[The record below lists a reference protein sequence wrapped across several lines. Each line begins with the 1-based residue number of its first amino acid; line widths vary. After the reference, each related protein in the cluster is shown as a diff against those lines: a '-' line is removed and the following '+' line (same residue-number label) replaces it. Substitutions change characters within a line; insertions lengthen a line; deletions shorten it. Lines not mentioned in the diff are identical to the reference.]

1 MEHHLYENKTCNMYP
16 GVYNYYMKLNRGN
29 NNMTK
34 KILDEITK
42 LKRENS
48 TNERRLK
55 ELEHEKNLT
64 EGEFEFEVRIRN
76 VIYETRTVHANSEEE
91 AEEKVQEDLDNFNP
105 HVEEDDCDGA
115 EIEEVNEI

>member
-1 MEHHLYENKTCNMYP
+1 
-16 GVYNYYMKLNRGN
+16 
-29 NNMTK
+29 MTK